1 MLGRLPKIRR
11 RPSGAVPAGPE
22 GPVTAALGG
31 LSAPAGPAQPHAAGD
46 TAGAVPP
53 AGVEQPTAV
62 LPVASEPDA
71 GAQAAPPVPVSPGF
85 RDRGKLRRRL
95 RYLRRVREL
104 GYRDLGGLTFDLHR
118 FGRDGAPLVQEK
130 LAALGAVDAELRAVE
145 RALGEERAFVDLREA
160 GIAACPRCAALHGS
174 EARFCPSCGIA
185 LVGPMAGVVSAS
197 PAGLV
202 AEPPVPPAPLWG
214 PAGPSPAQGG
224 GPVPAAGAPVGGVPP
239 GGVPA
244 AGAPAAGVPATGA
257 PATAAVFPGPVS
269 PVPAEQPT
277 QAIPAGAEPPPAPA
291 GVGAGGPVAPLRPA
305 APHHGEDAGAPPAGV
320 SLRADQAAGASPPAE
335 PAAVTGGSVAAPE
348 PRDPRS

>member
-197 PAGLV
+197 AVGV
-202 AEPPVPPAPLWG
+202 AAEPPVPPAPLWG
-214 PAGPSPAQGG
+214 PAGPPAE
-224 GPVPAAGAPVGGVPP
+224 AGAAA
-239 GGVPA
+239 PA
-244 AGAPAAGVPATGA
+244 PGAPAA
-257 PATAAVFPGPVS
+257 AAVFPGPVS

-277 QAIPAGAEPPPAPA
+277 QSIPAGAESPPVAPRAAPASASGAPAAPAPA
-291 GVGAGGPVAPLRPA
+291 ARAEMPDGASVPEAGHP
-305 APHHGEDAGAPPAGV
+305 GE
-320 SLRADQAAGASPPAE
+320 AAGAAE
-335 PAAVTGGSVAAPE
+335 PAAVAGGTVAAPE
-348 PRDPRS
+348 PRAERS

>member
-11 RPSGAVPAGPE
+11 RSSGAVPAGPE
-22 GPVTAALGG
+22 GPVTTTLGG
-31 LSAPAGPAQPHAAGD
+31 LSAPAGPAEPHAAGAA
-46 TAGAVPP
+46 TGAVPP

-62 LPVASEPDA
+62 LPVASDPDA
-71 GAQAAPPVPVSPGF
+71 GAGATPAVPVSPSF

-118 FGRDGAPLVQEK
+118 FGRDGAPLIQEK

-145 RALGEERAFVDLREA
+145 RALGEERAFVDLQEA

-197 PAGLV
+197 AVGV
-202 AEPPVPPAPLWG
+202 AAEPPVPPAPLWG
-214 PAGPSPAQGG
+214 PAGPPAQ
-224 GPVPAAGAPVGGVPP
+224 AGAAA
-239 GGVPA
+239 PA
-244 AGAPAAGVPATGA
+244 PGAPAAAT
-257 PATAAVFPGPVS
+257 VFPGPVA

-277 QAIPAGAEPPPAPA
+277 QSIPAGAEPPPAA
-291 GVGAGGPVAPLRPA
+291 
-305 APHHGEDAGAPPAGV
+305 
-320 SLRADQAAGASPPAE
+320 PPAE
-335 PAAVTGGSVAAPE
+335 PASASPAAAAAGRAETPDGASAPRATHPGETSQPAEPATIAGGSLAAPE
-348 PRDPRS
+348 PRADRP